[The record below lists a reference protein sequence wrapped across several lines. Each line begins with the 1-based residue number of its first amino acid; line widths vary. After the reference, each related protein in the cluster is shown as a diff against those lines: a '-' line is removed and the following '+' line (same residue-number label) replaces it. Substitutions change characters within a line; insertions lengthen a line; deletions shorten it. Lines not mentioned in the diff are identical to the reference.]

1 MTVPEDGSVSALFAR
16 AMSIEKLYSF
26 LRTPRILSNPSRI
39 VVGRSSHD
47 RPFNRHFSELLVCL
61 VRETA
66 ISEDTADSADR
77 SPELSFPLE
86 ERLIRN
92 SPICVFCRALDRAES
107 TAFSFRAQSRRQ
119 VNGARCDGE
128 LPPFPGSED
137 VSRCAGVRLLFK
149 RFPSIPY
156 RVKRGFV
163 VTASVVVMLSGV
175 PALIV
180 VVAASTA

>member
-1 MTVPEDGSVSALFAR
+1 MP
-16 AMSIEKLYSF
+16 IEKLYSF

-39 VVGRSSHD
+39 VVERSSHD

-66 ISEDTADSADR
+66 VSEETADSADR
-77 SPELSFPLE
+77 SLELSFPLE

-92 SPICVFCRALDRAES
+92 SPICVFCRALARAES

-128 LPPFPGSED
+128 LLFFPGSED
-137 VSRCAGVRLLFK
+137 ISCCAGVRPLFE
-149 RFPSIPY
+149 RFPSISVP
-156 RVKRGFV
+156 RQARLRGDGV
-163 VTASVVVMLSGV
+163 RRYHVIRCSGV
-175 PALIV
+175 NCYRGC
-180 VVAASTA
+180 